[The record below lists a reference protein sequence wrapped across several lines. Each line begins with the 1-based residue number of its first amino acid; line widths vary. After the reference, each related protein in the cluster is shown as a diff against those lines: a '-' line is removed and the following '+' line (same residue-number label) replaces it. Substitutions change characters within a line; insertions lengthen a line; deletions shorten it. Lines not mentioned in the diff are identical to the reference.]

1 MLAAV
6 SASAALRVLLL
17 SDHLERKTQR
27 RRWACAGSRLRP
39 SESLGSG
46 PQRRSC
52 PRCWRGNRVGLHS
65 VQRIGDTPGKPI
77 YACFLQPLKG
87 HDAPKPRDCC
97 SIVSSRV
104 SEPGATL
111 NPRLQTLSAQE
122 QAICAIKSAIKTAAT
137 SSHRFEMWP
146 RQTTGCSVQLC
157 SLGQSLR
164 FLHDGRNRLT
174 LLSFSLKAAAQQRS
188 AQQCAQVH
196 VRSENVRVTPSW
208 SLQGFFWHT
217 YVKVKWQTTCDKRW
231 GLSKTISDP
240 PTQPNVCH

>member
-77 YACFLQPLKG
+77 YACFLHPLKG

-137 SSHRFEMWP
+137 SSHRFEMWAETDDGLQRSALFTRP
-146 RQTTGCSVQLC
+146 ESAFSPWWQEPTDAAEL
-157 SLGQSLR
+157 QSKSR
-164 FLHDGRNRLT
+164 
-174 LLSFSLKAAAQQRS
+174 SAAAQCTAVRTGARALRKRACNTFLKS
-188 AQQCAQVH
+188 A
-196 VRSENVRVTPSW
+196 
-208 SLQGFFWHT
+208 
-217 YVKVKWQTTCDKRW
+217 
-231 GLSKTISDP
+231 GLFLAHL
-240 PTQPNVCH
+240 C